1 MRIAH
6 LADPHLGFRRYHR
19 LTARGL
25 NQREAD
31 VAAAFASAV
40 NGIIAAAPDAVILA
54 GDLFEQ
60 VRPTNSAILQAYRQ
74 FQRLRVALPS
84 VPIVLI
90 AGNHD
95 TPRSTD
101 TASIL
106 GLFHE
111 LGVHV
116 VNQGA
121 QRFTFG
127 DLSVLAVPHQA
138 LFEQPRPAMEP
149 MGPERYQVLVL
160 HGETPGLFGGQRD
173 IEEPGGALL
182 SESDFAGGNWSYVA
196 LGHYHV
202 QHKVR
207 DRVWYAG
214 ALDYVSPNPW
224 GELRVEREEKIR
236 GKGWLLVDLESGK
249 VERQLI
255 TAPRRVLDLPWL
267 DAGELSNVELDRLLA
282 EAVDGV
288 KGGID
293 DAVVRQVVRNVPR
306 TLAREL
312 DHAAIRHWKA
322 RALHFQLDL
331 RRPDPVVRQGGS
343 GAPGARRTLTDELAS
358 FLRHRPL
365 PAGVD
370 REKFVAE
377 GLEFLAEIDRQAA
390 GG

>member
-1 MRIAH
+1 
-6 LADPHLGFRRYHR
+6 
-19 LTARGL
+19 
-25 NQREAD
+25 
-31 VAAAFASAV
+31 
-40 NGIIAAAPDAVILA
+40 
-54 GDLFEQ
+54 
-60 VRPTNSAILQAYRQ
+60 
-74 FQRLRVALPS
+74 
-84 VPIVLI
+84 
-90 AGNHD
+90 
-95 TPRSTD
+95 
-101 TASIL
+101 
-106 GLFHE
+106 
-111 LGVHV
+111 
-116 VNQGA
+116 
-121 QRFTFG
+121 
-127 DLSVLAVPHQA
+127 
-138 LFEQPRPAMEP
+138 
-149 MGPERYQVLVL
+149 
-160 HGETPGLFGGQRD
+160 
-173 IEEPGGALL
+173 
-182 SESDFAGGNWSYVA
+182 
-196 LGHYHV
+196 V

-331 RRPDPVVRQGGS
+331 
-343 GAPGARRTLTDELAS
+343 
-358 FLRHRPL
+358 
-365 PAGVD
+365 
-370 REKFVAE
+370 
-377 GLEFLAEIDRQAA
+377 
-390 GG
+390 